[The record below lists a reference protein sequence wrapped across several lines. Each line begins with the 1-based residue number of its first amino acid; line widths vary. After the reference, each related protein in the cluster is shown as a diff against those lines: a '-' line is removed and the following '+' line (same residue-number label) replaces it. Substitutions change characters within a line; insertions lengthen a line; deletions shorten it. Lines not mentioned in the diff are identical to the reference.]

1 MTCSAQNIKR
11 INGKVV
17 YMNLPNKLTML
28 RIILIPIF
36 VVLFELSD
44 IPNNMIW
51 ALVVFCIAAITDQLD
66 GHLARKNN
74 QVTSFGKLADPLA
87 DKLLTISAL
96 ICFVEADFA
105 YLPGWTVIVII
116 ARELIVTGIRMI
128 ALTDNTVIAA
138 SIWGKAKTV
147 SQLLTIIAIMLDM
160 VLKDFDIEIFEIGN
174 VPILLILV
182 IIMVALTLIS
192 GIDYVKKNWN
202 LLNFK

>member
-1 MTCSAQNIKR
+1 
-11 INGKVV
+11 
-17 YMNLPNKLTML
+17 MNLPNKLTML

-36 VVLFELSD
+36 IVLFELSC
-44 IPNNMIW
+44 IPNHMIW
-51 ALVVFCIAAITDQLD
+51 ALIVFAVAAITDQLD

-96 ICFVEADFA
+96 ICFVGADVP
-105 YLPGWTVIVII
+105 YIPGWAVVVII

-138 SIWGKAKTV
+138 SMWGKAKTV
-147 SQLLTIIAIMLDM
+147 SQLLTIIAIMFDM
-160 VLKDFDIEIFEIGN
+160 IMKGFGYELFTWGG
-174 VPILLILV
+174 VPVMLILI

-192 GIDYVKKNWN
+192 GVDYVKKNWS

>member
-1 MTCSAQNIKR
+1 MTFSEKNIKAER
-11 INGKVV
+11 EENI
-17 YMNLPNKLTML
+17 MNLPNKLTML

-36 VVLFELSD
+36 VVLFELTQ
-44 IPNNMIW
+44 IPNNMVW
-51 ALVVFCIAAITDQLD
+51 ALLVFVIAAITDQLD

-96 ICFVEADFA
+96 ICFVESNVS
-105 YLPGWTVIVII
+105 YLPGWAVIVII

-138 SIWGKAKTV
+138 SMWGKSKTV
-147 SQLLTIIAIMLDM
+147 AQIGVIVLIMID
-160 VLKDFDIEIFEIGN
+160 
-174 VPILLILV
+174 LILKGFGIV
-182 IIMVALTLIS
+182 IPYLIMSVLVAVMVILTLIS
-192 GIDYVKKNWN
+192 GFDYLKKNWG

>member
-1 MTCSAQNIKR
+1 
-11 INGKVV
+11 
-17 YMNLPNKLTML
+17 MNLPNKLTML
-28 RIILIPIF
+28 RIILIPVF
-36 VVLFELSD
+36 VLLFELSQ

-51 ALVVFCIAAITDQLD
+51 ALIVFVIAAITDQLD

-96 ICFVEADFA
+96 ICFVETGVK
-105 YLPGWTVIVII
+105 YLPGWAVIVII

-138 SIWGKAKTV
+138 SMWGKAKTV
-147 SQLLTIIAIMLDM
+147 SQLVTIIAIMFDM
-160 VLKDFDIEIFEIGN
+160 IMQGFGYNLFVWGKVPVMLVLI
-174 VPILLILV
+174 VV
-182 IIMVALTLIS
+182 MVALTLIS
-192 GIDYVKKNWN
+192 GVDYVKKNWS

>member
-1 MTCSAQNIKR
+1 
-11 INGKVV
+11 
-17 YMNLPNKLTML
+17 MNLPNKLTML
-28 RIILIPIF
+28 RIILIPVF
-36 VVLFELSD
+36 VLLFE
-44 IPNNMIW
+44 ITAVPHHMVW
-51 ALVVFCIAAITDQLD
+51 ALLVFSLAAITDQLD

-96 ICFVEADFA
+96 ICFLEADIP

-138 SIWGKAKTV
+138 SMWGKAKTV
-147 SQLLTIIAIMLDM
+147 SQLVTIIFIMFAM
-160 VLKDFDIEIFEIGN
+160 ILKSYEIFDFFKFALGAI
-174 VPILLILV
+174 ILALIV
-182 IIMVALTLIS
+182 IMVALTLIS
-192 GIDYVKKNWN
+192 GVDYVKKNWN

>member
-1 MTCSAQNIKR
+1 
-11 INGKVV
+11 
-17 YMNLPNKLTML
+17 MNLPNKLTML

-116 ARELIVTGIRMI
+116 ARELIVTG
-128 ALTDNTVIAA
+128 D
-138 SIWGKAKTV
+138 
-147 SQLLTIIAIMLDM
+147 
-160 VLKDFDIEIFEIGN
+160 
-174 VPILLILV
+174 
-182 IIMVALTLIS
+182 
-192 GIDYVKKNWN
+192 
-202 LLNFK
+202 

>member
-1 MTCSAQNIKR
+1 
-11 INGKVV
+11 
-17 YMNLPNKLTML
+17 MNLPNKLTML
-28 RIILIPIF
+28 RIVLIPIF
-36 VVLFELSD
+36 VVLFELEK

-105 YLPGWTVIVII
+105 YLPGWAVIIII

-138 SIWGKAKTV
+138 SMWGKAKTV
-147 SQLLTIIAIMLDM
+147 SQLLTIIAIMLEM
-160 VLKDFDIEIFEIGN
+160 VLMDFNMGPFVIGG

-182 IIMVALTLIS
+182 IVMVLLTLIS
-192 GIDYVKKNWN
+192 GVDYIKKNWN

>member
-1 MTCSAQNIKR
+1 
-11 INGKVV
+11 
-17 YMNLPNKLTML
+17 MNLPNKLTML
-28 RIILIPIF
+28 RIILIPVF
-36 VVLFELSD
+36 VVLFVLEF
-44 IPNNMIW
+44 PNHMIW
-51 ALVVFCIAAITDQLD
+51 ALAVFAIAAITDQLD

-96 ICFVEADFA
+96 ICFVEKGLW
-105 YLPGWTVIVII
+105 YIPGWAVIVII
-116 ARELIVTGIRMI
+116 GRELIVTGIRMI

-147 SQLLTIIAIMLDM
+147 SQLVTIIAIMVDM
-160 VLKDFDIEIFEIGN
+160 IMQGMGYKEIFIIGN
-174 VPILLILV
+174 VSVMLILV
-182 IIMVALTLIS
+182 IIMVVLTLIS